1 MSMLKHVLGFFALN
15 KNESMNGNFNTL
27 VQYTINY
34 LLIPSVLCFL
44 PWSIQAEDKTI
55 DGIKIR
61 YGQSFTNDRFVLGD
75 SSIASSSSEINVEE
89 NHAGFRGRDRFP
101 ITITFP
107 ETASS
112 WTFRQAYFDFISNEK
127 ITDIPPYPDTDI
139 PDQLTRLEESGGT
152 SFNMRQKDETRIYLK
167 ENFLPKFLSS
177 SQLSNLPT
185 NWAISYDIERS
196 IVSLGYMWGVYL
208 PIGEMHRLFKIGLGL
223 GISRTENKIKINL
236 CDKYNVIAKYISSK
250 REFET
255 PHEGKCINPNRLA
268 YLSYVEGG
276 WSFIGGLTIWERV
289 SKDSVWTFGLIEAS
303 LIQSFWRGESLESI
317 DGIDGKWAKFFPQ
330 RGATDILS
338 YTYRF

>member
-1 MSMLKHVLGFFALN
+1 
-15 KNESMNGNFNTL
+15 
-27 VQYTINY
+27 
-34 LLIPSVLCFL
+34 
-44 PWSIQAEDKTI
+44 
-55 DGIKIR
+55 
-61 YGQSFTNDRFVLGD
+61 
-75 SSIASSSSEINVEE
+75 
-89 NHAGFRGRDRFP
+89 
-101 ITITFP
+101 
-107 ETASS
+107 
-112 WTFRQAYFDFISNEK
+112 
-127 ITDIPPYPDTDI
+127 
-139 PDQLTRLEESGGT
+139 
-152 SFNMRQKDETRIYLK
+152 MRQKDETRIYLK

-236 CDKYNVIAKYISSK
+236 CDKYNVIAKYISWK

-289 SKDSVWTFGLIEAS
+289 SKDSVWTFFNMEAS
-303 LIQSFWRGESLESI
+303 LLQSFWRDESLEKI
-317 DGIDGKWAKFFPQ
+317 DGIDGKEAKFFPG
-330 RGATDILS
+330 RVAGDVLS

>member
-1 MSMLKHVLGFFALN
+1 MNKIRRRNKNFYILKHY
-15 KNESMNGNFNTL
+15 TL
-27 VQYTINY
+27 KY
-34 LLIPSVLCFL
+34 LLILFL
-44 PWSIQAEDKTI
+44 LISALPIQAEDKII

-61 YGQSFTNDRFVLGD
+61 KAYSYSMDEFFLGD
-75 SSIASSSSEINVEE
+75 HKIAAIIYDINMEYE
-89 NHAGFRGRDRFP
+89 NGFPGRAKFP
-101 ITITFP
+101 ITITLP

-112 WTFRQAYFDFISNEK
+112 WTFRQAYFDFVSNEK
-127 ITDIPPYPDTDI
+127 INDIPPAPETSVGTE
-139 PDQLTRLEESGGT
+139 LTRLEDIGGT
-152 SFNMRQKDETRIYLK
+152 SFNMTQVNKTRIYLK

-196 IVSLGYMWGVYL
+196 IVSLGYMWGVFL
-208 PIGEMHRLFKIGLGL
+208 PIGEMHRLFKMGLGL
-223 GISRTENKIKINL
+223 GISRIENKIKINL
-236 CDKYNVIAKYISSK
+236 CDKYNVIAKYISWK

-289 SKDSVWTFGLIEAS
+289 SKDSVWTFFNMEAS
-303 LIQSFWRGESLESI
+303 LLQSFWRDESLETI
-317 DGIDGKWAKFFPQ
+317 DGIDGKEAKFFPQ
-330 RGATDILS
+330 RAATDILS